1 MDAVSAPGPGGHSVK
16 RPFPILLAL
25 LVVTLGGGCLG
36 YRLGSSL
43 PAGIRT
49 VHVPTFK
56 NQTPEPLIEAQA
68 TQAAI
73 LEFQKDGTLKVADA
87 AEADVRLDVKLVG
100 FELETVSYA
109 KDSART
115 VNEYRLRMDA
125 EVVLLRSKTNEE
137 LLRRTVKGDTLFQ
150 PSRDLALDK
159 RNALPKAAENLAH
172 QIVQTVVEF
181 W

>member
-1 MDAVSAPGPGGHSVK
+1 VK
-16 RPFPILLAL
+16 RLAPLAL
-25 LVVTLGGGCLG
+25 AALVLGGGCFG

-49 VHVPTFK
+49 IHVPTFR
-56 NQTPEPLIEAQA
+56 NQTGDPLIEAQA
-68 TQAAI
+68 TLSAI
-73 LEFQKDGTLKVADA
+73 QEFQKDGTLKVVEA
-87 AEADVRLDVKLVG
+87 AEADVRLDVKLIAV
-100 FELETVSYA
+100 ELGAVSHER
-109 KDSART
+109 DSSRT

-125 EVVLLRSKTNEE
+125 EVVLVRSRTNAE

-150 PSRDLALDK
+150 PTGDLTLDK
-159 RNALPKAAENLAH
+159 RNATPKATENLAH